1 MTTRANRIDLLPYE
15 RWQTVT
21 RDTRDISAATVELFG
36 RYASSTPVDIGRLDV
51 VGRQIILDVERGDLT
66 GAGDQVRMWEAIWR
80 GGLRADVLAQ
90 HGRRVATR
98 TDASLRAMERAVV
111 EGQGQALVAQARV
124 CLELVDGMERL
135 Y

>member
-1 MTTRANRIDLLPYE
+1 MITRANRIDVLPHE
-15 RWQTVT
+15 RWQTAT
-21 RDTRDISAATVELFG
+21 RDTRDIGVAWSAYQGREEANGSAANVKTGLTRALSELQSAVSA
-36 RYASSTPVDIGRLDV
+36 RSVPA
-51 VGRQIILDVERGDLT
+51 
-66 GAGDQVRMWEAIWR
+66 AIWR